1 MPLPSG
7 VVPNFRAAV
16 GGTVGAL
23 LIIIPPLPKPAT
35 ALGTDHHQAT
45 AVEPPATTSVVQGTG
60 LYATACVAAGSCTA
74 VGTFGGPG
82 RPLEPMAATQSHGRW
97 SRAFPLA
104 LPAGAAAQP
113 YAQVS
118 GIACHSAGNCVAVG
132 DYQYGRS
139 GNTQAFIAIESHGAW
154 ARAFTPRLPVN
165 AASPVSALLEAV
177 SCTSDGSCEAVGNYL
192 DSSGNAQTMV
202 LAKPSAGPWG
212 QATEIASPPNAATN
226 PDALMTGIAC
236 TVPGSCAAV
245 GSYSVS
251 ASQFAAMGAVEV
263 RGAWH
268 RATQITLPH
277 GAIPSTF
284 TAMNS
289 VSCPRPSQCL
299 GVGQYAVSAT
309 QSRAMTVT
317 ESKGRFG
324 PGVAITAVP
333 RGAGLRS
340 STYLLDVS
348 CRPSGTCLAV
358 GGGRNSSGHSVAMYM
373 TGSAGHWRAAFLAQ
387 PDGAATGQQQMSVL
401 YSVACTGPGHC
412 TAVGYYYDRSGL
424 TRAEAASTS

>member
-1 MPLPSG
+1 
-7 VVPNFRAAV
+7 
-16 GGTVGAL
+16 
-23 LIIIPPLPKPAT
+23 
-35 ALGTDHHQAT
+35 
-45 AVEPPATTSVVQGTG
+45 
-60 LYATACVAAGSCTA
+60 
-74 VGTFGGPG
+74 
-82 RPLEPMAATQSHGRW
+82 PMAATQSHGRW

-139 GNTQAFIAIESHGAW
+139 GNTQAFVAIESHGAW

-165 AASPVSALLEAV
+165 AASPSSALLEAV
-177 SCTSDGSCEAVGNYL
+177 SCPSDGSCEAVGNYL

-317 ESKGRFG
+317 ESKGRFS

-333 RGAGLRS
+333 RGARLRS
-340 STYLLDVS
+340 GTYLLDVA
-348 CRPSGTCLAV
+348 CRPPGTCLAV
-358 GGGRNSSGHSVAMYM
+358 RGGGDSSRPSGGRCVSGGARPQ
-373 TGSAGHWRAAFLAQ
+373 GGRRLGPPGRDRAAADVRPVLGGVHRPGSLHSGRVLLRPLRPHPRRGGLHVLIPLRRRRRSAPGPAGRRRCPGAQ
-387 PDGAATGQQQMSVL
+387 GCRAAAAAGRWV
-401 YSVACTGPGHC
+401 
-412 TAVGYYYDRSGL
+412 
-424 TRAEAASTS
+424 TRG